1 MFCERRYFVTSG
13 VSCVSGGCGVCIG
26 FYLLWGL
33 GRWGGGSKKWVNFVQ
48 RKMRKCEVRWEW
60 WGANTGDTTLSD
72 PCNIQGCTDLSR
84 IKETHSTAAAS
95 KSIMFGKLRQ
105 LPLSNNTRE
114 IWFGSRILDFQGTSG
129 LRLMFL
135 ANPESCCFEVGWLK
149 AEIIILM
156 RRFLFSI
163 VEFSAQRCLMGLWI
177 PSPTNNGWTQVKY

>member
-48 RKMRKCEVRWEW
+48 RKMRKCEVRMVRSEHRRYNTEW
-60 WGANTGDTTLSD
+60 SLQHPGLHRFIPNKRNTF
-72 PCNIQGCTDLSR
+72 Q
-84 IKETHSTAAAS
+84 KAAS